1 MAVHGHNNNNI
12 KTMKF
17 IDLTP
22 KYHEKDHEYNI
33 HGYVDYVKG
42 VLDGSIVACE
52 YIKLACQRTID
63 FDNRDDMYFDE
74 EDVTRRINFIWKMRH
89 STGQHNKQHFKLLP
103 WQLWLISQIFGWKWK
118 DTGYRVTRKVFLM
131 ISRKNGKTAICSAL
145 SLAAMVGDGQS
156 GQEIDIIANNSKQAG
171 ICFDQIKNYAESVD
185 PLRKIFQTYRSE
197 IRVPYFKSKIQVLS
211 SESMGLDGWNSSVV
225 IFDEFHAQ
233 KNWDLYNVM
242 KSSQA
247 AREQPLMIVLT
258 TAGFLIGEAYPCYS
272 TWETC
277 IDILRKDKQDDAYF
291 SAIYQLDEG
300 DDWQDEECWIKCS
313 PSLDQTVFRQF
324 MREELTAAKN
334 NVSLENGIRTKT
346 LNEWR
351 QSENVWLPYELLK
364 SNMKPMT
371 VEEMSN
377 LPNVSYAY
385 IGVDLSAV
393 SDLTALSLMVESE
406 GKFYFKSWAFVP
418 EDCLLSGQN
427 AMRYRDWQ
435 KMGYIDVTDGN
446 VQDYDYILSKIREID
461 SIIPIAG
468 VYYDQWNAVQFA
480 VNATNIGLPM
490 YPYSQ
495 ALGNFNRPTK
505 MLELLL
511 KKGDIVMDYNT
522 MVLWCFANST
532 LKYDFND
539 NCKPIKA
546 DTKNGKIDTVISM
559 LQALGGY
566 YLDNNFTQDLTAV

>member
-1 MAVHGHNNNNI
+1 
-12 KTMKF
+12 MKF

-145 SLAAMVGDGQS
+145 SLAAMIGDGQS

-364 SNMKPMT
+364 SNMQPMT

-393 SDLTALSLMVESE
+393 SDLTALSLMVESD
-406 GKFYFKSWAFVP
+406 GKMYFKSWAFVP

-505 MLELLL
+505 MFELLL

-546 DTKNGKIDTVISM
+546 DTKNGKIDTVIAM

>member
-1 MAVHGHNNNNI
+1 
-12 KTMKF
+12 MKF

-22 KYHEKDHEYNI
+22 KYHEKDHEYHI

-89 STGQHNKQHFKLLP
+89 STGQHNRQHFKLLP

-118 DTGYRVTRKVFLM
+118 DTVYRVTRKVFLM

-145 SLAAMVGDGQS
+145 SLAAMVGDAQS

-351 QSENVWLPYELLK
+351 QSENVWLPYDLLK
-364 SNMKPMT
+364 SNMQPMT
-371 VEEMSN
+371 VEDMSN

-505 MLELLL
+505 MFELLL

-546 DTKNGKIDTVISM
+546 DTKNGKIDTVIAM

>member
-1 MAVHGHNNNNI
+1 
-12 KTMKF
+12 MKF
-17 IDLTP
+17 IDLKP

-89 STGQHNKQHFKLLP
+89 STGQHNRQHFKLLP

-145 SLAAMVGDGQS
+145 SLAAMVGDAQS

-364 SNMKPMT
+364 SNMQPMT
-371 VEEMSN
+371 VEDMSN

-446 VQDYDYILSKIREID
+446 VQDYDYILSKIRDID
-461 SIIPIAG
+461 SVIPIAG

-505 MLELLL
+505 MFELLL

-546 DTKNGKIDTVISM
+546 DTKNGKIDTVIAM

>member
-1 MAVHGHNNNNI
+1 
-12 KTMKF
+12 MKF
-17 IDLTP
+17 IELTP

-406 GKFYFKSWAFVP
+406 CKFYFKSWAFVP

-461 SIIPIAG
+461 SVIPIAG

-546 DTKNGKIDTVISM
+546 DTKNGKIDTVIAM

>member
-1 MAVHGHNNNNI
+1 
-12 KTMKF
+12 MKF
-17 IDLTP
+17 IELTP

-89 STGQHNKQHFKLLP
+89 STGEHNKQHFKLLP

-351 QSENVWLPYELLK
+351 QSENVWLPYDLLK
-364 SNMKPMT
+364 SNMQPMT

-393 SDLTALSLMVESE
+393 SDLTALSLMVESD
-406 GKFYFKSWAFVP
+406 GKMYFKSWAFVP

-505 MLELLL
+505 MFELLL

-546 DTKNGKIDTVISM
+546 DTKNGKIDTVIAM

>member
-1 MAVHGHNNNNI
+1 
-12 KTMKF
+12 MKF
-17 IDLTP
+17 IDLTA

-89 STGQHNKQHFKLLP
+89 STGEHNRQHFKLLP

-145 SLAAMVGDGQS
+145 SLAAMVGDAQS

-171 ICFDQIKNYAESVD
+171 ICFDQIKNYAESID

-351 QSENVWLPYELLK
+351 QSENVWLPYDLLK
-364 SNMKPMT
+364 SNMQPMT

-461 SIIPIAG
+461 SVIPIAG

-505 MLELLL
+505 MFELLL

-546 DTKNGKIDTVISM
+546 DTKNGKIDTVIAM

>member
-1 MAVHGHNNNNI
+1 
-12 KTMKF
+12 MKF

-22 KYHEKDHEYNI
+22 KYHEKDREYNI

-233 KNWDLYNVM
+233 RNWDLYNVM

-364 SNMKPMT
+364 SNMQPMT

-393 SDLTALSLMVESE
+393 SDLTALSLMVESD
-406 GKFYFKSWAFVP
+406 GKMYFKSWAFVP

-427 AMRYRDWQ
+427 AMRYHDWQ

-505 MLELLL
+505 MFELLL

-546 DTKNGKIDTVISM
+546 DTKNGKIDTVIAM

>member
-1 MAVHGHNNNNI
+1 
-12 KTMKF
+12 MKF

-89 STGQHNKQHFKLLP
+89 STGEHNRQHFKLLP

-351 QSENVWLPYELLK
+351 QSENVWLPYDLLK
-364 SNMKPMT
+364 SNMQPMT

-461 SIIPIAG
+461 SVIPIAG

-546 DTKNGKIDTVISM
+546 DTKNGKIDTVIAM

>member
-1 MAVHGHNNNNI
+1 
-12 KTMKF
+12 MKF
-17 IDLTP
+17 IELTP

-233 KNWDLYNVM
+233 RNWDLYNVM

-364 SNMKPMT
+364 SNMQPMT

-393 SDLTALSLMVESE
+393 SDLTALSLMVESD
-406 GKFYFKSWAFVP
+406 GKMYFKSWAFVP

-505 MLELLL
+505 MFELLL

-546 DTKNGKIDTVISM
+546 DTKNGKIDTVIAM

>member
-1 MAVHGHNNNNI
+1 
-12 KTMKF
+12 MKF

-89 STGQHNKQHFKLLP
+89 STGQHNRQHFKLLP

-145 SLAAMVGDGQS
+145 SLAAMVGDAQS

-351 QSENVWLPYELLK
+351 QSENVWLPYDLLK
-364 SNMKPMT
+364 SNMQPMT
-371 VEEMSN
+371 VEDMSN

-546 DTKNGKIDTVISM
+546 DTKNGKIDTVIAM

>member
-1 MAVHGHNNNNI
+1 
-12 KTMKF
+12 MKF
-17 IDLTP
+17 IELTP

-89 STGQHNKQHFKLLP
+89 STGEHNKQHFKLLP

-364 SNMKPMT
+364 SNMQPMT

-435 KMGYIDVTDGN
+435 KMEYIDVTDGN

-461 SIIPIAG
+461 SVIPIAG

-505 MLELLL
+505 MFELLL

-546 DTKNGKIDTVISM
+546 DTKNGKIDTVIAM

>member
-1 MAVHGHNNNNI
+1 
-12 KTMKF
+12 MKF

-89 STGQHNKQHFKLLP
+89 STGEHNRQHFKLLP

-145 SLAAMVGDGQS
+145 SLAAMVGDAQS

-233 KNWDLYNVM
+233 RNWDLYNVM

-351 QSENVWLPYELLK
+351 QSENVWLPYDLLK
-364 SNMKPMT
+364 SNMQPMT
-371 VEEMSN
+371 VEDMSN

-461 SIIPIAG
+461 SVIPIAG

-505 MLELLL
+505 MFELLL

-546 DTKNGKIDTVISM
+546 DTKNGKIDTVIAM

>member
-1 MAVHGHNNNNI
+1 
-12 KTMKF
+12 
-17 IDLTP
+17 
-22 KYHEKDHEYNI
+22 
-33 HGYVDYVKG
+33 
-42 VLDGSIVACE
+42 
-52 YIKLACQRTID
+52 
-63 FDNRDDMYFDE
+63 
-74 EDVTRRINFIWKMRH
+74 
-89 STGQHNKQHFKLLP
+89 
-103 WQLWLISQIFGWKWK
+103 
-118 DTGYRVTRKVFLM
+118 M

-145 SLAAMVGDGQS
+145 SLAAMVGDAQS

-233 KNWDLYNVM
+233 RNWDLYNVM

-351 QSENVWLPYELLK
+351 QSENVWLPYDLLK
-364 SNMKPMT
+364 SNMQPMT
-371 VEEMSN
+371 VEDMSN

-461 SIIPIAG
+461 SVIPIAG

-505 MLELLL
+505 MFELLL

-546 DTKNGKIDTVISM
+546 DTKNGKIDTVIAM

>member
-1 MAVHGHNNNNI
+1 
-12 KTMKF
+12 MKF

-145 SLAAMVGDGQS
+145 SLAAMVGDAQS

-233 KNWDLYNVM
+233 RNWDLYNVM

-351 QSENVWLPYELLK
+351 QSENVWLPYDLLK
-364 SNMKPMT
+364 SNMQTMT
-371 VEEMSN
+371 VEDMSN

-461 SIIPIAG
+461 KIIPIAG

-505 MLELLL
+505 MFELLL

-546 DTKNGKIDTVISM
+546 DTKNGKIDTVIAM

>member
-1 MAVHGHNNNNI
+1 M
-12 KTMKF
+12 TKF
-17 IDLTP
+17 IDIEP
-22 KYHEKDHEYNI
+22 KYHDKDPEYNI

-52 YIKLACQRTID
+52 YIRLACQRTID
-63 FDNRDDMYFDE
+63 FDNRDDIYFDE
-74 EDVTRRINFIWKMRH
+74 ADVTRRINFIWKMRH
-89 STGQHNKQHFKLLP
+89 STGEHNKQHFKLLP
-103 WQLWLISQIFGWKWK
+103 WQLWLVSQIFGWKWK
-118 DTGYRVTRKVFLM
+118 ETGYRVTKKVFLM
-131 ISRKNGKTAICSAL
+131 IARKNGKTAICSAL
-145 SLAAMVGDGQS
+145 SLAAMVGDAQS
-156 GQEIDIIANNSKQAG
+156 GQEIDIIANNAKQAG

-185 PLRKIFQTYRSE
+185 PLRKLFQTYRSE

-233 KNWDLYNVM
+233 KDWSLYNVM

-258 TAGFLIGEAYPCYS
+258 TAGFLIGDIYPCYS
-272 TWETC
+272 TWQTC
-277 IDILRKDKQDDAYF
+277 IDILRGDKQDDAYF
-291 SAIYQLDEG
+291 SAIYQLDDG
-300 DDWQDEECWIKCS
+300 DDWEDEECWTKCS

-324 MREELTAAKN
+324 MREEITAAKN

-351 QSENVWLPYELLK
+351 QAENVWLPYDLLK
-364 SNMKPMT
+364 SRMTPMT
-371 VEEMSN
+371 LEDMSN
-377 LPNVSYAY
+377 LPNISYGY

-406 GKFYFKSWAFVP
+406 GKFYFKSWAFIP
-418 EDCLLSGQN
+418 EDGLKEGVN
-427 AMRYRDWQ
+427 ASKYREW
-435 KMGYIDVTDGN
+435 KNENYIEVTEGN
-446 VQDYDYILSKIREID
+446 VQDYDYILNKIIEINN
-461 SIIPIAG
+461 IIPLAG
-468 VYYDQWNAVQFA
+468 IYYDQWNAVQFA
-480 VNATNIGLPM
+480 VNATNLGLPM

-511 KKGDIVMDYNT
+511 KKGDIVMDYNP
-522 MVLWCFANST
+522 MVLWCFSNAT

-546 DTKNGKIDTVISM
+546 DLRSGKIDPVISM

-566 YLDNNFTQDLTAV
+566 YLDNNYGAELTAL

>member
-1 MAVHGHNNNNI
+1 
-12 KTMKF
+12 MKF

-52 YIKLACQRTID
+52 YIKLACKRTID

-89 STGQHNKQHFKLLP
+89 STGEHNKQHFKLLP
-103 WQLWLISQIFGWKWK
+103 WQLWLVSQIFGWKWK

-145 SLAAMVGDGQS
+145 SLAAMVGDAQS

-364 SNMKPMT
+364 SNMQPMT

-393 SDLTALSLMVESE
+393 SDLTALSLMVGSE

-461 SIIPIAG
+461 SVIPIAG

-505 MLELLL
+505 MFELLL

-546 DTKNGKIDTVISM
+546 DTKNGKIDTVIAM

>member
-1 MAVHGHNNNNI
+1 
-12 KTMKF
+12 MKF

-89 STGQHNKQHFKLLP
+89 STGQHNRQHFKLLP

-145 SLAAMVGDGQS
+145 SLAAMVGDAQS

-233 KNWDLYNVM
+233 RNWDLYNVM

-351 QSENVWLPYELLK
+351 QSENVWLPYDLLK
-364 SNMKPMT
+364 SNMQPMT

-546 DTKNGKIDTVISM
+546 DTKNGKIDTVIAM

>member
-1 MAVHGHNNNNI
+1 
-12 KTMKF
+12 MKF

-42 VLDGSIVACE
+42 VLDGTIVACE

-89 STGQHNKQHFKLLP
+89 STGEHNKQHFKLLP

-461 SIIPIAG
+461 SVIPIAG

-505 MLELLL
+505 MFELLL

-546 DTKNGKIDTVISM
+546 DTKNGKIDTVIAM

>member
-1 MAVHGHNNNNI
+1 
-12 KTMKF
+12 MKF

-89 STGQHNKQHFKLLP
+89 STGQHNKQHFKLLQ

-364 SNMKPMT
+364 SNMQPMT

-461 SIIPIAG
+461 SVIPIAG
-468 VYYDQWNAVQFA
+468 VFYDQWNAVQFA

-505 MLELLL
+505 MFELLL

-546 DTKNGKIDTVISM
+546 DTKNGKIDTVIAM

>member
-1 MAVHGHNNNNI
+1 
-12 KTMKF
+12 MKF
-17 IDLTP
+17 IDLKP

-89 STGQHNKQHFKLLP
+89 STGAHNKRHFKLLP
-103 WQLWLISQIFGWKWK
+103 WQLWLVSQIFGWKWK

-145 SLAAMVGDGQS
+145 SLAAMVGDAQS
-156 GQEIDIIANNSKQAG
+156 GQEIDIIANNAKQAG

-185 PLRKIFQTYRSE
+185 PLQKLFKTYRSE
-197 IRVPYFKSKIQVLS
+197 IRVPYFKSRIQVLS

-233 KNWDLYNVM
+233 RNWDLYNVM

-258 TAGFLIGEAYPCYS
+258 TAGFLIGETYPCYS
-272 TWETC
+272 TWQTC
-277 IDILRKDKQDDAYF
+277 IDILRGEKQDDSYF
-291 SAIYQLDEG
+291 SAIYQLDDG
-300 DDWQDEECWIKCS
+300 DDWEDEECWIKCS

-324 MREELTAAKN
+324 MREEINAAKN
-334 NVSLENGIRTKT
+334 NTSLENGVRTKT

-364 SNMKPMT
+364 SHMKPMT
-371 VEEMSN
+371 VEDMSN

-406 GKFYFKSWAFVP
+406 GKFYFKSWAFIP
-418 EDCLLSGQN
+418 EDCLTTGPN
-427 AMRYRDWQ
+427 ATRYRDW
-435 KMGYIDVTDGN
+435 KKLNFIDVTDGN
-446 VQDYDYILSKIREID
+446 VQDYDYILSKIRDID
-461 SIIPIAG
+461 KIIPIAG

-505 MLELLL
+505 CFELLL

-546 DTKNGKIDTVISM
+546 DTKTGKIDVVIAM
-559 LQALGGY
+559 LESLGGY
-566 YLDNNFTQDLTAV
+566 YLDNNFTQDLTAM

>member
-1 MAVHGHNNNNI
+1 
-12 KTMKF
+12 MKF
-17 IDLTP
+17 IEITP

-145 SLAAMVGDGQS
+145 SLAAMVGDAQS

-233 KNWDLYNVM
+233 RNWDLYNVM

-351 QSENVWLPYELLK
+351 QSENVWLPYDLLK
-364 SNMKPMT
+364 SNMQPMT

-505 MLELLL
+505 MFELLL

-546 DTKNGKIDTVISM
+546 DTKNGKIDTVIAM

>member
-1 MAVHGHNNNNI
+1 
-12 KTMKF
+12 MKF

-52 YIKLACQRTID
+52 YIKLACKRTID

-89 STGQHNKQHFKLLP
+89 STGEHNKQHFKLLP
-103 WQLWLISQIFGWKWK
+103 WQLWLVSQIFGWKWK

-145 SLAAMVGDGQS
+145 SLAAMVGDAQS

-364 SNMKPMT
+364 SNMQPMT

-427 AMRYRDWQ
+427 AMRYRDW
-435 KMGYIDVTDGN
+435 KKLNFIDVTDGN

-461 SIIPIAG
+461 SVIPIAG

-505 MLELLL
+505 MFELLL

-546 DTKNGKIDTVISM
+546 DTKNGKIDTVIAM

>member
-1 MAVHGHNNNNI
+1 
-12 KTMKF
+12 MKF

-89 STGQHNKQHFKLLP
+89 STGEHNRQHFKLLP

-145 SLAAMVGDGQS
+145 SLAAMVGDAQS

-351 QSENVWLPYELLK
+351 QSENVWLPYDLLK
-364 SNMKPMT
+364 SNMQPMT

-461 SIIPIAG
+461 SVIPIAG

-505 MLELLL
+505 MYEL
-511 KKGDIVMDYNT
+511 
-522 MVLWCFANST
+522 
-532 LKYDFND
+532 
-539 NCKPIKA
+539 
-546 DTKNGKIDTVISM
+546 
-559 LQALGGY
+559 
-566 YLDNNFTQDLTAV
+566 

>member
-1 MAVHGHNNNNI
+1 
-12 KTMKF
+12 MKF
-17 IDLTP
+17 IELTP

-89 STGQHNKQHFKLLP
+89 STGEHNKQHFKLLP

-351 QSENVWLPYELLK
+351 QSENVWLPYDLLK
-364 SNMKPMT
+364 SNMQPMT

-505 MLELLL
+505 MFELLL

-546 DTKNGKIDTVISM
+546 DTKNGKIDTVIAM

>member
-1 MAVHGHNNNNI
+1 
-12 KTMKF
+12 MKF

-89 STGQHNKQHFKLLP
+89 STGQHNRQHFKLLP

-145 SLAAMVGDGQS
+145 SLAAMVGDAQS

-233 KNWDLYNVM
+233 RNWDLYNVM

-351 QSENVWLPYELLK
+351 QSENVWLPYDLLK
-364 SNMKPMT
+364 SNMQPMT

-505 MLELLL
+505 MFELLL

-546 DTKNGKIDTVISM
+546 DTKNGKIDTVIAM

>member
-1 MAVHGHNNNNI
+1 
-12 KTMKF
+12 MKF

-89 STGQHNKQHFKLLP
+89 STGEHNRQHFKLLP

-145 SLAAMVGDGQS
+145 SLAAMVGDAQS

-364 SNMKPMT
+364 SNMQPMT
-371 VEEMSN
+371 VEDMSN

-461 SIIPIAG
+461 KIIPIAG

-505 MLELLL
+505 MFELLL

-546 DTKNGKIDTVISM
+546 DTKNGKIDTVIAM

>member
-1 MAVHGHNNNNI
+1 
-12 KTMKF
+12 MKF

-89 STGQHNKQHFKLLP
+89 STGEHNRQHFKLLP
-103 WQLWLISQIFGWKWK
+103 WQLWLVSQIFGWKWK

-145 SLAAMVGDGQS
+145 SLAAMVGDAQS

-364 SNMKPMT
+364 SNMQPMT
-371 VEEMSN
+371 VEDMSN

-461 SIIPIAG
+461 SVIPIAG

-505 MLELLL
+505 MFELLL

-546 DTKNGKIDTVISM
+546 DTKNGKIDTVIAM

>member
-1 MAVHGHNNNNI
+1 
-12 KTMKF
+12 MKF

-89 STGQHNKQHFKLLP
+89 STGQHNRQHFKLLP

-145 SLAAMVGDGQS
+145 SLAAMVGDAQS

-364 SNMKPMT
+364 SNMQPVT

-427 AMRYRDWQ
+427 AMRYRDW
-435 KMGYIDVTDGN
+435 KKLNFIDVTDGN
-446 VQDYDYILSKIREID
+446 VQNYDYILSKIREID
-461 SIIPIAG
+461 KIIPIAG

-505 MLELLL
+505 MFELLL

-546 DTKNGKIDTVISM
+546 DTKNGKIDTVIAM

>member
-1 MAVHGHNNNNI
+1 
-12 KTMKF
+12 MKF
-17 IDLTP
+17 IELTP

-89 STGQHNKQHFKLLP
+89 STGEHNRQHFKLLP

-145 SLAAMVGDGQS
+145 SLAAMVGDAQS

-351 QSENVWLPYELLK
+351 QSENVWLPYDLLK
-364 SNMKPMT
+364 SNMQPMT
-371 VEEMSN
+371 VEDMSN

-461 SIIPIAG
+461 SVIPIAG

-505 MLELLL
+505 MFELLL

-546 DTKNGKIDTVISM
+546 DTKNGKIDTVIAM

>member
-1 MAVHGHNNNNI
+1 
-12 KTMKF
+12 MKF

-89 STGQHNKQHFKLLP
+89 STGEHNRQHFKLLP

-145 SLAAMVGDGQS
+145 SLAAMVGDAQS

-171 ICFDQIKNYAESVD
+171 ICFDQIKNYAESID

-351 QSENVWLPYELLK
+351 QSENVWLPYDLLK
-364 SNMKPMT
+364 SNMQPMT

-461 SIIPIAG
+461 SVIPIAG

-505 MLELLL
+505 MFELLL

-546 DTKNGKIDTVISM
+546 DTKNGKIDTVIAM

>member
-1 MAVHGHNNNNI
+1 
-12 KTMKF
+12 MKF
-17 IDLTP
+17 IELTP

-89 STGQHNKQHFKLLP
+89 STGEHNRQHFKLLP
-103 WQLWLISQIFGWKWK
+103 WQLWLVSQIFGWKWK

-145 SLAAMVGDGQS
+145 SLAAMVGDAQS

-351 QSENVWLPYELLK
+351 QSENVWLPYDLLK
-364 SNMKPMT
+364 SNMQPMT
-371 VEEMSN
+371 VEDMSN

-461 SIIPIAG
+461 SVIPIAG

-505 MLELLL
+505 MFELLL

-546 DTKNGKIDTVISM
+546 DTKNGKIDTVIAM

>member
-89 STGQHNKQHFKLLP
+89 STGEHNKQHFKLLP

-364 SNMKPMT
+364 SNMQPMT
-371 VEEMSN
+371 VEDMSN

-505 MLELLL
+505 MFELLL

-546 DTKNGKIDTVISM
+546 DTKNGKIDTVIAM

>member
-1 MAVHGHNNNNI
+1 
-12 KTMKF
+12 MKF

-364 SNMKPMT
+364 SNMQPMT

-461 SIIPIAG
+461 SVIPIAG
-468 VYYDQWNAVQFA
+468 VFYDQWNAVQFA

-505 MLELLL
+505 MFELLL

-546 DTKNGKIDTVISM
+546 DTKNGKIDTVIAM

>member
-1 MAVHGHNNNNI
+1 
-12 KTMKF
+12 MKF
-17 IDLTP
+17 IELTP
-22 KYHEKDHEYNI
+22 KYHEKDHKYNI

-89 STGQHNKQHFKLLP
+89 STGEHNRQHFKLLP

-145 SLAAMVGDGQS
+145 SLAAMVGDAQS

-351 QSENVWLPYELLK
+351 QSENVWLPYDLLK
-364 SNMKPMT
+364 SNMQPMT

-377 LPNVSYAY
+377 LTNVSYAY

-461 SIIPIAG
+461 SVIPIAG

-546 DTKNGKIDTVISM
+546 DTKNGKIDTVIAM